1 MGMNI
6 NTNYGQFFKGT
17 ESINSYGTG
26 KKKDTLVKYE
36 FNTADETGNKVM
48 DKMSREETL
57 KAMKDISMQYG
68 ENAIVEFSGDG
79 LAALAE
85 FKKGMAFE
93 LTEEQKAERAEREA
107 SFQKSIVQLEGL
119 YKFNLTDE
127 EACLMK
133 SFRLEEYYSI
143 RERMKEEAPKAYNE
157 LLKASD
163 EADVKHDP
171 SAKFKVFASAYN
183 WAYGDVFDRIH
194 KENPDV
200 DIYVKSAGTSENHN
214 YRMNK
219 NRKSIIITTDEIKL
233 LQSKREADRQK
244 QDELWRTI
252 QKRIQG

>member
-6 NTNYGQFFKGT
+6 NMNYGQFFKGT

-57 KAMKDISMQYG
+57 KAMTDISMQYG

-107 SFQKSIVQLEGL
+107 SFQKSIVQLEGP
-119 YKFNLTDE
+119 YKFNLISSVGVV
-127 EACLMK
+127 LSGK
-133 SFRLEEYYSI
+133 
-143 RERMKEEAPKAYNE
+143 
-157 LLKASD
+157 
-163 EADVKHDP
+163 
-171 SAKFKVFASAYN
+171 
-183 WAYGDVFDRIH
+183 
-194 KENPDV
+194 
-200 DIYVKSAGTSENHN
+200 
-214 YRMNK
+214 
-219 NRKSIIITTDEIKL
+219 
-233 LQSKREADRQK
+233 
-244 QDELWRTI
+244 
-252 QKRIQG
+252 